1 MSTKNDIDNIYRQI
15 KFYMILSEYEKYG
28 LKYYRFRSM
37 LGACDECAKRSEV
50 IFFASEALNN
60 RHHFDSHPN
69 CKCVVELINASG
81 EVLLTLDA
89 DGNVKKSVL
98 DSISELLT
106 YASLVPGIDTFADL
120 AAIPV
125 DLLRGDFVSSG
136 LDLLGV
142 IPIVGEVADTAKL
155 AKTIDKAVDAGKV
168 ADKATDVGKAVV
180 KMPNLPKTPIK
191 LKSSG
196 WKETTSA
203 AMKKNTTSR
212 TFKKDGLT
220 IRFDKGKKGVG
231 GYGGK
236 DHYHI
241 LNPKSTGKHDY
252 YLDKYGNP
260 VPKNS
265 KASHLLP

>member
-1 MSTKNDIDNIYRQI
+1 MGAGKSGNFGNTKGNSLDA
-15 KFYMILSEYEKYG
+15 LS
-28 LKYYRFRSM
+28 
-37 LGACDECAKRSEV
+37 
-50 IFFASEALNN
+50 N
-60 RHHFDSHPN
+60 
-69 CKCVVELINASG
+69 
-81 EVLLTLDA
+81 LLTA
-89 DGNVKKSVL
+89 
-98 DSISELLT
+98 
-106 YASLVPGIDTFADL
+106 ASLIPGLDTFADL
-120 AAIPV
+120 AAILV
-125 DLLRGDFVSSG
+125 DLARGDFTSAG
-136 LDLLGV
+136 LSALGMIPV
-142 IPIVGEVADTAKL
+142 IGEVADTAKL
-155 AKTIDKAVDAGKV
+155 AKMADDAIDAAKAVDKV
-168 ADKATDVGKAVV
+168 SDVGKAVI
-180 KMPNLPKTPIK
+180 KIPKLPKTPTK

-220 IRFDKGKKGVG
+220 IRFDKGKKGAG

-265 KASHLLP
+265 KASHIVP

>member
-1 MSTKNDIDNIYRQI
+1 MGGGAGGFFGRTWGSKLDA
-15 KFYMILSEYEKYG
+15 LS
-28 LKYYRFRSM
+28 
-37 LGACDECAKRSEV
+37 
-50 IFFASEALNN
+50 N
-60 RHHFDSHPN
+60 
-69 CKCVVELINASG
+69 
-81 EVLLTLDA
+81 LLTA
-89 DGNVKKSVL
+89 
-98 DSISELLT
+98 
-106 YASLVPGIDTFADL
+106 ASLIPGADTFTNIAS
-120 AAIPV
+120 IPV
-125 DLLRGDFVSSG
+125 DLARGDFVSAG

-142 IPIVGEVADTAKL
+142 VPVVGEVADTAKL
-155 AKTIDKAVDAGKV
+155 AKMADKAVDAVKV
-168 ADKATDVGKAVV
+168 ADKVSDAGKAIV
-180 KMPNLPKTPIK
+180 KIPKLPKTPTK
-191 LKSSG
+191 LKGGG

-220 IRFDKGKKGVG
+220 IRFDKGKKGAG

-265 KASHLLP
+265 KASHIVP